1 MKHWRQRSFS
11 VLAIILEVL
20 ALLLPDPGTAMT
32 MDQFLSSLD
41 MIRSGCAPKFKLN
54 IEDLDR
60 LRVGDFSFPPSQ
72 DLMCYTKCVSLMAGT
87 VNKKGEFNAAK
98 ALASLPHLVPT
109 EMMEAS
115 KRSVE
120 ACRDAHKAFK
130 ESCERVFQTA
140 KCLAE
145 NGEGKFMWP

>member
-1 MKHWRQRSFS
+1 MKLWRQRSFS
-11 VLAIILEVL
+11 VLAIVLEVL

-72 DLMCYTKCVSLMAGT
+72 DLMVSM
-87 VNKKGEFNAAK
+87 
-98 ALASLPHLVPT
+98 
-109 EMMEAS
+109 
-115 KRSVE
+115 
-120 ACRDAHKAFK
+120 K
-130 ESCERVFQTA
+130 ETCMSIVVVS
-140 KCLAE
+140 
-145 NGEGKFMWP
+145 

>member
-1 MKHWRQRSFS
+1 MKHWKRRSS
-11 VLAIILEVL
+11 ALL
-20 ALLLPDPGTAMT
+20 ALVLQILVFLFPDPGEAMT
-32 MDQFLSSLD
+32 MDQFLASLD
-41 MIRSGCAPKFKLN
+41 MIRNGCAPKFKLN

-60 LRVGDFSFPPSQ
+60 LREGDFSFPPSQ

-98 ALASLPHLVPT
+98 ALAQLPHLVPT
-109 EMMEAS
+109 EMMEVS

-130 ESCERVFQTA
+130 ESCERVYQTA

-145 NGEGKFMWP
+145 NGEGQFKWP

>member
-1 MKHWRQRSFS
+1 MKHWKRRSS
-11 VLAIILEVL
+11 AVLAIVL
-20 ALLLPDPGTAMT
+20 QVLVFILPDPGIAMT

-41 MIRSGCAPKFKLN
+41 MIRNGCAPKFKLN

-60 LRVGDFSFPPSQ
+60 LRVGDFSLQPSQ

-98 ALASLPHLVPT
+98 ALAQLPHLVPT
-109 EMMEAS
+109 EMLETS
-115 KRSVE
+115 RKSVE

-145 NGEGKFMWP
+145 NADGKFMWP